1 MLASNSKTR
10 KMSETPS
17 MIQPLLNDGL
27 PSLTVLYTLLN
38 IMTSWHHG
46 IMASWHHGIM
56 ASWHHGFSGSLLDIK
71 GHSYHEHLNCPFS
84 FGA

>member
-1 MLASNSKTR
+1 MSMLASNSKTR

-27 PSLTVLYTLLN
+27 PSLTVLYTLLK
-38 IMTSWHHG
+38 
-46 IMASWHHGIM
+46 IMASWHHGI
-56 ASWHHGFSGSLLDIK
+56 SGSLLDIK